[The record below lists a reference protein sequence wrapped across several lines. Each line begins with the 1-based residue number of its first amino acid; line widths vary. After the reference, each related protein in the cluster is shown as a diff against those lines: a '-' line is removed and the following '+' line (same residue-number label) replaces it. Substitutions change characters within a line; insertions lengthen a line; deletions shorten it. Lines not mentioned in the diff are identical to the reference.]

1 MLKEPI
7 LISVFVAFIS
17 SCGYE
22 KTFEAI
28 EVDGKF
34 SIEVPDYL
42 RECSDLSEEAV
53 FQYKNRYRS
62 FYVLVFVEENKKT
75 PLKKFARSE
84 VQELATLLIDSAISK
99 PQAINL
105 NGTKGWQHITSGRL
119 DEKFVYYIHSFVESE
134 KARYKIVLWTLD
146 EKKVTHLPDFQYIIN
161 SFREI

>member
-1 MLKEPI
+1 M
-7 LISVFVAFIS
+7 
-17 SCGYE
+17 
-22 KTFEAI
+22 
-28 EVDGKF
+28 
-34 SIEVPDYL
+34 
-42 RECSDLSEEAV
+42 
-53 FQYKNRYRS
+53 
-62 FYVLVFVEENKKT
+62 VFVEENKKT

-146 EKKVTHLPDFQYIIN
+146 EIVCNTLSLVEYIFDRIIDK
-161 SFREI
+161 SESSRQKL